1 MAEPQ
6 SSGTPSMVISVR
18 AVTLTVAIL
27 CTALYMR
34 RFVIKSFGIDDYLV
48 MVALVFVNGF
58 SALAYTI
65 TYYGLGRHTW
75 DVPNVHLVTWLKIYY
90 AALCSY
96 LVVAFAV
103 KVSLVTFIMRVFP
116 QDYVRKGGLAL
127 IGFMTLFTISGEL
140 ALAFQCKPIRAFW
153 DKTITTATCFSTDTM
168 FGITMYQ
175 GVVMFVCDVI
185 IVGLPI
191 LPIWGL
197 QMPVKRRLSVVFLFS
212 FGILASAAAL
222 VRFSTLAYTKDS
234 VDITYSA
241 STSLIWMEIEFNIG
255 LLAGSLSSVRQLFKI
270 RSIFSSHER
279 STGPDSKLAS
289 GNYELRKKA
298 PWKDR
303 GIMKTS
309 ELHTRVDELVRPE
322 SQERIVPIYGQGD
335 SVRTDVSGRY

>member
-1 MAEPQ
+1 MEFKA
-6 SSGTPSMVISVR
+6 R
-18 AVTLTVAIL
+18 LAHLKLT
-27 CTALYMR
+27 
-34 RFVIKSFGIDDYLV
+34 
-48 MVALVFVNGF
+48 
-58 SALAYTI
+58 TI
-65 TYYGLGRHTW
+65 E
-75 DVPNVHLVTWLKIYY
+75 IYY

-140 ALAFQCKPIRAFW
+140 ALAFQCKPVRAFW

-234 VDITYSA
+234 VDITCTYSHSLPHLPCMPVIDPDDPIFDTDSA